1 MVACHPGSG
10 QQSMEGKQVRR
21 TTFRALVAATVG
33 AVAASLCAATAT
45 PAAAQDGPVAHF
57 VVLGPQHGSLHRT
70 EASIRAAGGQVL
82 QAWPQIGV
90 VIATSPSAGFA
101 ASVRRKP
108 GVVAAGASRNLAEL
122 GLSTS
127 AARTAG
133 SAQRQEMLASPDA
146 VVDKAA
152 AGARHGGGA
161 VAPEPLEANQWDLR
175 LIKADKANAISG
187 GSRKVLVGVL
197 DSGVEASHPDLAANV
212 DASKSVG
219 CTDQGVPDTSPAA
232 WAPTTSTHGTHVAG
246 EIAAARNGIGVA
258 GVAPN
263 VRLASVKVVD
273 DDGFIYPEYAI
284 CGFVWA
290 AEHHMDV
297 TNNSYFIDPYFL
309 WCTTDPDQN
318 AVIKAVKR
326 AVDYSVHKDVV
337 NVAALGNSN
346 WDLSHPI
353 TDSGSPN
360 NGTPVTR
367 TVGNECLD
375 LPAELPGVVSV
386 SSVGPENRKSFFSNY
401 GIIETDV
408 TAPGGD
414 SMQVADTPDR
424 NGRVLST
431 IMGGGYGY
439 LQGTSMASPHTAGVV
454 ALIRSTHQRYSVGQV
469 FGTLGLEADRIA
481 CPPGG
486 TYDPT
491 GTGAFLANCQGGR
504 TGKGFYGAGLI
515 DALDAVTR

>member
-1 MVACHPGSG
+1 M
-10 QQSMEGKQVRR
+10 RR
-21 TTFRALVAATVG
+21 TTFRALIAATVG
-33 AVAASLCAATAT
+33 ACVASVCAATAA

-57 VVLGPQHGSLHRT
+57 VVLGPQHGSLHKT

-90 VIATSPSAGFA
+90 VIATSASADFA
-101 ASVRRKP
+101 ATVRRKP
-108 GVVAAGASRNLAEL
+108 GVEAAGASRNLAEL
-122 GLSTS
+122 GQA
-127 AARTAG
+127 AARAAG
-133 SAQRQEMLASPDA
+133 AVSAQRQEMLEQPQM
-146 VVDKAA
+146 VTDKAVS
-152 AGARHGGGA
+152 GAHTPGA
-161 VAPEPLEANQWDLR
+161 VTPEPLEANQWDLR
-175 LIKADKANAISG
+175 LIKADRANAISG

-197 DSGVEASHPDLAANV
+197 DSGIDAAHPDLAANV

-219 CTDQGVPDTSPAA
+219 CTNQGVPDTSAAA

-290 AEHHMDV
+290 AEHRMDV
-297 TNNSYFIDPYFL
+297 TNNSYFIDPWFL

-326 AVDYSVHKDVV
+326 AVDYSARKDVV
-337 NVAALGNSN
+337 NVAAMGNSN

-367 TVGNECLD
+367 TVGNECMD
-375 LPAELPGVVSV
+375 LPDELPGVVSV
-386 SSVGPENRKSFFSNY
+386 SAVGPEGRKSFYSNY

-414 SMQVADTPDR
+414 SRQVANTPDA

-431 IMGGGYGY
+431 VVGGGYGY
-439 LQGTSMASPHTAGVV
+439 LQGTSMASPHTTGVV
-454 ALIRSTHQRYSVGQV
+454 ALIRSTHPRYSADQAAAV
-469 FGTLGLEADRIA
+469 LGGEADRIA
-481 CPPGG
+481 CPPGV
-486 TYDPT
+486 YDPD
-491 GTGAFLANCQGGR
+491 GSGAFLATCQGGR
-504 TGKGFYGAGLI
+504 SGKGFYGDGLV

>member
-1 MVACHPGSG
+1 M
-10 QQSMEGKQVRR
+10 GKLMRR
-21 TTFRALVAATVG
+21 TTFRTIVVATVG
-33 AVAASLCAATAT
+33 ACAATMAAAV

-57 VVLGPQHGSLHRT
+57 VVLAPQHGSLHRT

-90 VIATSPSAGFA
+90 VIATSPNADFA
-101 ASVRRKP
+101 AAVRRKP
-108 GVVAAGASRNLAEL
+108 GVEAAGASRDLAEL
-122 GLSTS
+122 GQ
-127 AARTAG
+127 AASRAAA
-133 SAQRQEMLASPDA
+133 AQQQEMLASPDA

-152 AGARHGGGA
+152 ASARHGGGV

-175 LIKADKANAISG
+175 LIRSDKANAVSA

-197 DSGVEASHPDLAANV
+197 DSGIEATHPDLAANV

-219 CTDQGVPDTSPAA
+219 CTNQGVPDTSPAA

-246 EIAAARNGIGVA
+246 EIAAARNGVGVA

-273 DDGFIYPEYAI
+273 DGGFIYPEYAI

-318 AVIKAVKR
+318 AVVQAVKR

-353 TDSGSPN
+353 TDTGSPN

-386 SSVGPENRKSFFSNY
+386 SAVGPEGRKSYYSNY

-414 SMQVADTPDR
+414 RMQVANTPDG
-424 NGRVLST
+424 NGGVLST
-431 IMGGGYGY
+431 VVGGGYGY
-439 LQGTSMASPHTAGVV
+439 LSGTSMASPHTAGVV
-454 ALIRSTHQRYSVGQV
+454 ALIRSTHPGYSVGRV
-469 FGTLGLEADRIA
+469 FGTLGGEADRIA

-491 GTGAFLANCQGGR
+491 GTGTFLANCQGGR